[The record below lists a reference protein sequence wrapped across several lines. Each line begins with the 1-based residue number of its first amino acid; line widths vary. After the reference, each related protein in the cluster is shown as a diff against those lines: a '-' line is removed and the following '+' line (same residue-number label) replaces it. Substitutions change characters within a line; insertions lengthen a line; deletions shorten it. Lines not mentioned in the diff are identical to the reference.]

1 VIFADNSGSRGTFHN
16 ATDKVSW
23 MQHFGIPLIV
33 STAALIVLFRLTS
46 WRELVTIWQE
56 MQWGW
61 VLIGSLAYCGELVLI
76 GVRAASLL
84 AVEDLSVKKL
94 ILISNVHN
102 FINKITPARLGEI
115 SFPFLARHY
124 VGINYTKA
132 FAVLVLMRLMDI
144 YTVMFLFSVIFAAY
158 GLAHTDW
165 QWTWLPIACVW
176 FALLVFSLFLLNG
189 QVIKRKKLQL
199 WAPIANIYAFI
210 SDLQREIRAVLK
222 TGVRKGAMPCIAM
235 CSCLI
240 WTLLYVTF
248 AALGKAIGLNLALS
262 QLLISGSFAI
272 LGTMVPIGGLGH
284 LGALEA
290 GWTLGLLS
298 MGTSHSEAAAS
309 ALIIGVMTTIFASV
323 MGVVSLAALEI
334 QIRRHTK

>member
-1 VIFADNSGSRGTFHN
+1 MIFANDSGSRDAFRN
-16 ATDKVSW
+16 AIDKVSW
-23 MQHFGIPLIV
+23 VRYFGIPLIV
-33 STAALIVLFRLTS
+33 STAVLIALSHLTS
-46 WRELVTIWQE
+46 WRELVTLWQE
-56 MQWGW
+56 MKWGW
-61 VLIGSLAYCGELVLI
+61 VLMGGLAYCGGWVLI

-84 AVEDLSVKKL
+84 ATENLSVKKV

-115 SFPFLARHY
+115 SFPFLVHHY
-124 VGINYTKA
+124 AGISYTKA
-132 FAVLVLMRLMDI
+132 FPVLVLMRLIDM
-144 YTVMFLFSVIFAAY
+144 YTIMLLFSVIFAARGIAY
-158 GLAHTDW
+158 ADW
-165 QWTWLPIACVW
+165 RWIWLPITCVW
-176 FALLVFSLFLLNG
+176 FVLLFFSFLLLSDR
-189 QVIKRKKLQL
+189 VIQRRKLQS
-199 WAPIANIYAFI
+199 WGPVANIYDFA
-210 SDLQREIRAVLK
+210 SALQREIRSVLI
-222 TGVRKGAMPCIAM
+222 TCVRKGVMPRVAM